1 MSMMYKRFGLTSDAG
16 GMTALIR
23 TLAVAT
29 LVAVVPARVVIA
41 QAGPV
46 PVWIDTDPAVGV
58 ADRDVDD
65 GLALL
70 QAFHSPE
77 IAVRGVSVVF
87 GNAPLTQAWPIG
99 LRIVGRFG
107 PPSVRAYRGA
117 AKASELGVETAATR
131 ALAASLSREPL
142 VVLVLGPATNV
153 ATVLKN
159 HPELRDRIVR
169 IVAVAGRRPGQ
180 RFTTGTT
187 NPRGHRDFNFEED
200 PEAFRVLLASGVPLT
215 LAPFEMSSKVWLRS
229 PELDAIAADGA
240 SAEWI
245 VAPARRWLNLWT
257 RTFGVDGF
265 NPFDTLAVARVTS
278 PSQLTCETL
287 PARVDVLAD
296 DVTEARVQGT
306 TVARKPY
313 LLVSRDFRAQA
324 PPVEYCYGVSD
335 SFKADLLRRLRLRR

>member
-1 MSMMYKRFGLTSDAG
+1 MIA
-16 GMTALIR
+16 AIR
-23 TLAVAT
+23 MLAVA
-29 LVAVVPARVVIA
+29 AVVSIIPARSLMA
-41 QAGPV
+41 QPSPL

-65 GLALL
+65 GFALL

-77 IAVRGVSVVF
+77 IVVRGVSVVF
-87 GNAPLTQAWPIG
+87 GNAPLAQAWPIG

-107 PPSVRAYRGA
+107 PPGVRAYRGA

-131 ALAASLSREPL
+131 ALAASLRREPL

-159 HPELRDRIVR
+159 HPELRDRMVR
-169 IVAVAGRRPGQ
+169 VVAVAGRRPGQ

-187 NPRGHRDFNFEED
+187 NPKGHRDFNFEED

-215 LAPFEMSSKVWLRS
+215 LAPFEISSKVWLRS

-240 SAEWI
+240 ITGWI
-245 VAPARRWLNLWT
+245 VAPARRWLDLWT

-265 NPFDTLAVARVTS
+265 NPFDTLAVARLTS

-287 PARVDVLAD
+287 PARVDVLPD

-306 TVARKPY
+306 TVAQKPY
-313 LLVSRDFRAQA
+313 LLVSRGFGAPA
-324 PPVEYCYGVSD
+324 PPVEYCYDVSD
-335 SFKADLLRRLRLRR
+335 SFKPDLLRRLRSRR

>member
-1 MSMMYKRFGLTSDAG
+1 
-16 GMTALIR
+16 MTASVRI
-23 TLAVAT
+23 LAVTA
-29 LVAVVPARVVIA
+29 LAAIVSVRVVVA
-41 QAGPV
+41 QGSPL

-65 GLALL
+65 GFALL

-77 IAVRGVSVVF
+77 IVVRGVSVVF
-87 GNAPLTQAWPIG
+87 GNAPLAQAWPIG

-107 PPSVRAYRGA
+107 PPGVRAYRGA
-117 AKASELGVETAATR
+117 AKASQLGVETAATR
-131 ALAASLSREPL
+131 ALAAMLRREPL
-142 VVLVLGPATNV
+142 VVLALGPVTNV
-153 ATVLKN
+153 AAVLKN
-159 HPELRDRIVR
+159 HRELRDRIVR

-180 RFTTGTT
+180 RFTTGAT

-215 LAPFEMSSKVWLRS
+215 LAPFEISSKVWLRA
-229 PELDAIAADGA
+229 PDLDAIAADGA
-240 SAEWI
+240 NAAWI
-245 VAPARRWLNLWT
+245 VAPARRWLGLWT

-265 NPFDTLAVARVTS
+265 NPFDTLAIARATS

-287 PARVDVLAD
+287 PARVDVLPD

-313 LLVSRDFRAQA
+313 LLVSRDFGPPA
-324 PPVEYCYGVSD
+324 PHVEYCYDVSS
-335 SFKADLLRRLRLRR
+335 SFTADLLHRLRSRR